1 MKEFELIEQYFQQE
15 KLSWCNE
22 HVALGIGDDCAVLN
36 VPSHQQVCISMDT
49 LIEDVHFPKHA
60 NAYDIATR
68 ALCVTLSDLA
78 AMGAAP
84 LGFTLAITLPK
95 AESNWLRDFSQGLI
109 TIAQQY
115 QCPLVGGDTTRG
127 PVLVISIQ
135 VHGLVAINSA
145 LTRSGARV
153 GDKVYVS
160 GNLGDGAGALP
171 IVLQDPGL
179 KHCDSNSKMS
189 QHFYQPLPQIQFG
202 QSLIGVASSCLD
214 VSDGLVQDLNHIC
227 KKSAVGI
234 ELNADSIPL
243 SNALLQ
249 HYGKTQA
256 LQYALTGGDDYQLA
270 YTAKHCEQ
278 GIYIGDVVAGR
289 EVSVTGCE
297 MLGSGFQHF

>member
-36 VPSHQQVCISMDT
+36 VPAHQQMCISMDT
-49 LIEDVHFPKHA
+49 LVEDVHFPKHA
-60 NAYDIATR
+60 NPYDIATR

-78 AMGAAP
+78 AMGAVP

-109 TIAQQY
+109 AIAQKY

-135 VHGLVAINSA
+135 VHGLVAKNSA
-145 LTRSGARV
+145 LMRSGAGV

-171 IVLQDPGL
+171 IVLQDPAL
-179 KHCDSNSKMS
+179 KLQDSKSQMS
-189 QHFYQPLPQIQFG
+189 NHFYQPLPQIEFG
-202 QSLIGVASSCLD
+202 QSLIGVATSCLD

-227 KKSAVGI
+227 KKSAVGMK
-234 ELNADSIPL
+234 LNANHIPL
-243 SNALLQ
+243 SKALVQ
-249 HYGKTQA
+249 RYGKSQA

-270 YTAKHCEQ
+270 YTAQHCEK
-278 GIYIGDVVAGR
+278 GVYIGDVVAGI
-289 EVSVTGCE
+289 EVSVN
-297 MLGSGFQHF
+297 GSEYSGAGFQHF